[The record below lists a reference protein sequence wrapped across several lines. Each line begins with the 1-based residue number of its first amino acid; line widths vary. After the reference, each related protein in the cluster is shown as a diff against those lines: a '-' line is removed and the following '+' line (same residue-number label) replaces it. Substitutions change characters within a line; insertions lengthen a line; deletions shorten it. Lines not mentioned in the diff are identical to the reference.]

1 MMVSASSA
9 VEVTEAV
16 GNMLGKIS
24 NNGVAVIVEGKKD
37 KAALGKIGIHNNV
50 FVLNAKPLFVV
61 AEEIAELYGGAV
73 ILTDLDEEGKK
84 LYGKLNTL
92 LQRQGVRVDN
102 SLRNLLFK
110 NTRLRQ
116 IEGIDKFI

>member
-1 MMVSASSA
+1 MMVSASLAAEVTAA
-9 VEVTEAV
+9 VE
-16 GNMLGKIS
+16 NMLGKIS

-37 KAALGKIGIHNNV
+37 KVALGKIGIHNNV

-61 AEEIAELYGGAV
+61 AEEISKSYDEAA
-73 ILTDLDEEGKK
+73 ILTDLDREGKK

-102 SLRNLLFK
+102 RLRNLLFK
-110 NTRLRQ
+110 STRLRQ
-116 IEGIDKFI
+116 IEGIGKFI